1 LHDLSLRRIVTAGIR
16 FGEFADPLSDPM
28 KEKRVV
34 LRTELCE
41 LLGIEYP
48 IMLAGMGAV
57 ARSDL
62 VAAVSNAGG
71 LGVLGA
77 VGLPLDVMRQEI
89 RRVKELTDKPFAVD
103 IVLPPMRLTG
113 EMAKSIPKDLTTLL
127 PAEHVA
133 FVEELKA
140 RLGVKRVS
148 ASEGPALELDFTPD
162 IFDRQVEIILEEGA
176 PHFATGLGNPAPYVG
191 EMHRRGMKIISL
203 CGNVKNARRLA
214 DAGVDVVVAQ
224 GYEAGG
230 HTGRVGTLALVPQ
243 VVDAVGDR
251 VLVAAAGGIGDG
263 RGLVAALALGAC
275 GVWMGTR
282 FLATPEAGIPDVWK
296 QKIVAMTE
304 EDTKVTRSFTGK
316 TARVINNA
324 WVEAWEQGKL
334 DPLPMPLQSIL
345 IQDVLRGAVVSD
357 NADALFMASGQVG
370 GMIRELKP
378 AGQVLRDVVA
388 EAEEVLSRL
397 PKRVAS
403 R

>member
-1 LHDLSLRRIVTAGIR
+1 
-16 FGEFADPLSDPM
+16 
-28 KEKRVV
+28 V
-34 LRTELCE
+34 LRTKLCD
-41 LLGIEYP
+41 LLGIEHP
-48 IMLAGMGAV
+48 VMLAGMGTV

-77 VGLPLDVMRQEI
+77 VGMPLDFLRQEI

-113 EMAKSIPKDLTTLL
+113 DLAKSIPKDLSTLL
-127 PAEHVA
+127 PAEHIA
-133 FVEELKA
+133 FVKELKS
-140 RLGVKRVS
+140 RFDLKEVP
-148 ASEGPALELDFTPD
+148 ASEGPALELDFSPD

-176 PHFATGLGNPAPYVG
+176 PHFATGLGNPAPYVE

-243 VVDAVGDR
+243 VVDAVADR

-282 FLATPEAGIPDVWK
+282 FLATPEAGIPDTWK
-296 QKIVAMTE
+296 QKILAMTE

-316 TARVINNA
+316 TARAINNA
-324 WVEAWEQGKL
+324 WIEAWEQSSL
-334 DPLPMPLQSIL
+334 EPLPMPLQSIL
-345 IQDVLRGAVVSD
+345 VQDFLRGAVVS
-357 NADALFMASGQVG
+357 NTTDALFMASGQVG
-370 GMIRELKP
+370 GMIHELKP
-378 AGQVLRDVVA
+378 AGQVLRDVIA
-388 EAEEVLSRL
+388 EAEQVLERL